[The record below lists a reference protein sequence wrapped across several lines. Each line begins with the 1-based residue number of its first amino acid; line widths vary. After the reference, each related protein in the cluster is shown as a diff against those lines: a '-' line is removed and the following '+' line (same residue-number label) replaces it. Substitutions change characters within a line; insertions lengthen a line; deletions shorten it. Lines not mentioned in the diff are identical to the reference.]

1 MNISYAHFKIT
12 THTTQNKTHKLYI
25 NLRKLPR
32 RFAIAPPPGC
42 NLHTTLPSIPKL
54 PGQLP
59 RRRILLVVV
68 VVIVDT
74 DAACDDTGLLHLTE
88 DVLPRLRWGAF
99 FFLVVGAVAAVD
111 GLVDFLVDEGTLTL
125 FTTDLVAPA
134 FLHASC

>member
-1 MNISYAHFKIT
+1 M
-12 THTTQNKTHKLYI
+12 HTLKSPHTQHKTKQNKTHKLYI

-68 VVIVDT
+68 AVAIVD
-74 DAACDDTGLLHLTE
+74 DAAWDDTGLLHLTE

-99 FFLVVGAVAAVD
+99 FFLVGAVVVVD
-111 GLVDFLVDEGTLTL
+111 VFLDVGEPT

-134 FLHASC
+134 FLCASC